1 MYVTRGRMQGTSLLC
16 FLLAGF
22 HFHLAVGRELKFVQA
37 IWRHGDRAPDRK
49 MYSNDVYGEEYWPR
63 GWNQLTNL
71 GMLQMKELGQ
81 FMHDRYAGS
90 FVSPSFNKTEV
101 FVLSSEADRALV
113 SAQALLNGFFP
124 AMDQL
129 SQFENN
135 LPWQPIPVHSSGAD
149 DPDPLL
155 KPTSFDCPKYDEV
168 AKETL
173 DKLAKEMRAKYSRFF
188 TFIEQNAENGASMT
202 FHNVAKLGGISREI
216 IHNLSQPAW
225 VHQTWPEYGNQTTLE
240 LLTEIRRAER
250 ISEFNSTKL
259 AYLRGGFLLGDWLSR
274 ITKLAKGEPAE
285 KPSKMMLYSSHDG
298 TIQALLHSMRL
309 NDGKQVPYSA
319 CIFMEV
325 HQVDDGGWEVELFY
339 RRNRVLERMTVVGCE
354 EVCPVTKLMK
364 LLKKRAIYKKKKL
377 LQECGLN
384 YNSCENND
392 SED

>member
-1 MYVTRGRMQGTSLLC
+1 MQVISMLY
-16 FLLAGF
+16 FLLAAF
-22 HFHLAVGRELKFVQA
+22 NLALGRELKFVQA
-37 IWRHGDRAPDRK
+37 IWRHGDRAPGEK
-49 MYSNDVYGEEYWPR
+49 LYSNDVYGEEYWPR

-124 AMDQL
+124 PMDQL
-129 SQFENN
+129 SQFEIN
-135 LPWQPIPVHSSGAD
+135 LPWQPIPVHSTGAD

-155 KPTSFDCPKYDEV
+155 KPTSFECPNYDKA
-168 AKETL
+168 AKASL
-173 DKLAKEMRAKYSRFF
+173 DHLAEEIRAKYSTFF

-202 FHNVAKLGGISREI
+202 FHNVAKLGGINIEI
-216 IHNLSQPAW
+216 IHNLIQPAW
-225 VHQTWPEYGNQTTLE
+225 VHQVWPEYGNQTTLE
-240 LLTEIRRAER
+240 ILTEIQRVER
-250 ISEFNSTKL
+250 ISEFNSPYL

-298 TIQALLHSMRL
+298 TLQALLHSMGL
-309 NDGKQVPYSA
+309 SDGKQVPYSA

-325 HQVDDGGWEVELFY
+325 YQGDDGSWEVEVYFLS
-339 RRNRVLERMTVVGCE
+339 
-354 EVCPVTKLMK
+354 KHS
-364 LLKKRAIYKKKKL
+364 RAAT
-377 LQECGLN
+377 Q
-384 YNSCENND
+384 D
-392 SED
+392 W